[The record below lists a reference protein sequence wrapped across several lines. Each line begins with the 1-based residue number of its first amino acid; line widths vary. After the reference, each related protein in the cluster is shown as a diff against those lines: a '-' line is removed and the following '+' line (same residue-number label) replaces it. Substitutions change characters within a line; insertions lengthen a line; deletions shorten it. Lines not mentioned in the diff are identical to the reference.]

1 MFNPIS
7 LGRWTLD
14 HNLLR
19 SVTDAKAPQR
29 YQHLL
34 HLSHH
39 LDTAFVRV
47 ASPASD
53 GASTHSSTVSIP
65 RDQLESLYS
74 LLCSKF
80 QALWTPRATLQVSS
94 GYAYDLGEFIIRLGE
109 LRQAGN
115 PPQPRGV
122 VVAITSKEAAD
133 DGAASSSLDEAVSM
147 RKEALTQEDYETTQA
162 LIQDLWLKFGD
173 TQAKQFTSS
182 IPSADS
188 LVHDFEEVKIWCDLL
203 RLRG

>member
-1 MFNPIS
+1 
-7 LGRWTLD
+7 
-14 HNLLR
+14 
-19 SVTDAKAPQR
+19 
-29 YQHLL
+29 
-34 HLSHH
+34 
-39 LDTAFVRV
+39 
-47 ASPASD
+47 
-53 GASTHSSTVSIP
+53 
-65 RDQLESLYS
+65 
-74 LLCSKF
+74 
-80 QALWTPRATLQVSS
+80 LWTPRATLQVSN

-133 DGAASSSLDEAVSM
+133 DSDASSSLDEPVSI
-147 RKEALTQEDYETTQA
+147 RKEASAQEDYETTQA

-173 TQAKQFTSS
+173 NQAKQFTGSV
-182 IPSADS
+182 PSADS